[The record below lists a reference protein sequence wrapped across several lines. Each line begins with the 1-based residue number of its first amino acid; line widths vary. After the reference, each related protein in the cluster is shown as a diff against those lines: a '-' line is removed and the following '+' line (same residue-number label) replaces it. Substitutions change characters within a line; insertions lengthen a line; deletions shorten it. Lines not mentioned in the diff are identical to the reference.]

1 MSFLV
6 ILSYR
11 IKKSIYILK
20 IFFQNQY
27 SGSYRNSDN
36 YSSHEDS
43 PHDRKFGRRDSH
55 GYDDDERRSRRYER
69 DRDYR
74 ERDYER
80 SRDRSRDRERGRERI
95 RDRSYDRD
103 DDRRE
108 RDRDRDRERERERVV
123 SRERDWREEIPNNT
137 LMVRGLD
144 VSVTESE
151 VSNSKMSQYILCKLL
166 L

>member
-1 MSFLV
+1 M
-6 ILSYR
+6 
-11 IKKSIYILK
+11 KIYLYPK
-20 IFFQNQY
+20 FVFQNQY

-151 VSNSKMSQYILCKLL
+151 VSNFKMSVYFMQIITVISVTF
-166 L
+166 